1 MTQVS
6 QSRQR
11 GHISRDFV
19 GARGETGSL
28 FCWTW
33 CCNDGTRDNCEEA
46 ENGPGTG
53 ESRPRG
59 GKMQKPHPEQ
69 HSYLWLST
77 VFYYL

>member
-19 GARGETGSL
+19 AASRETGSL

-33 CCNDGTRDNCEEA
+33 CWDDGTRDNCEEA
-46 ENGPGTG
+46 ENGAGTG
-53 ESRPRG
+53 EADPGVERWRSLTL
-59 GKMQKPHPEQ
+59 K
-69 HSYLWLST
+69 ST
-77 VFYYL
+77 VIFD